1 MRSSKEI
8 GLSDLDSFS
17 ALLSVYW
24 VCAIFYFILVF
35 TSTQNSVSHLVFKI
49 IHTSTSEQHRYIYIF
64 KSLREERWQRA
75 SLCTVKASTCT
86 SIRHFNLF
94 LHHSVTRPIGIP
106 YPSYFSPPLPQ
117 YLPASL
123 APFFPSLR
131 FSLVKIPYPFIRQ
144 NNLIAVL
151 CYLSI
156 SLGSHTLK
164 KVIPFE

>member
-8 GLSDLDSFS
+8 WLSDLDSFS
-17 ALLSVYW
+17 ALLSELW
-24 VCAIFYFILVF
+24 VCAIFSFILVF

-49 IHTSTSEQHRYIYIF
+49 IHTSRSEKHRYIF

-75 SLCTVKASTCT
+75 SLCTVKASTWT
-86 SIRHFNLF
+86 PIRHF
-94 LHHSVTRPIGIP
+94 LHHSVIKPLGVLR
-106 YPSYFSPPLPQ
+106 PSYFSPPLPQ

-156 SLGSHTLK
+156 SLGSHTPK

>member
-17 ALLSVYW
+17 ALLSEYW
-24 VCAIFYFILVF
+24 VCAIFSFILVF

-49 IHTSTSEQHRYIYIF
+49 IHTSTSEQYRYIF
-64 KSLREERWQRA
+64 KSLREERRQRV
-75 SLCTVKASTCT
+75 SLCTVKASTCA

-94 LHHSVTRPIGIP
+94 LHHSVTEPIGIP
-106 YPSYFSPPLPQ
+106 CPSNFSPPLPQ

-123 APFFPSLR
+123 APFYPSIR
-131 FSLVKIPYPFIRQ
+131 FSLVEIPYPFIRQ

-156 SLGSHTLK
+156 SLGSHTLM